1 MKRSSSST
9 NAVFVHDE
17 TLFFVEELFF
27 VHDETPFVVEDGFI
41 VHDETFF
48 DVDELVFAKR
58 RPKA

>member
-1 MKRSSSST
+1 M

-17 TLFFVEELFF
+17 TLFLVEELFF
-27 VHDETPFVVEDGFI
+27 MHDETPFVVEDSFI